1 MGISRALILSGG
13 GGRGAYQA
21 GVWAW
26 LEEQGWR
33 PDLVCGS
40 SVGAI
45 NGAAIASGMSA
56 ERLRAMW
63 QSIHEEQ
70 VFRPRRWRNF
80 MHFFKRVFGL
90 TRGFTPLADTAPLRN
105 LLTRELDLS
114 ALSQSDIEL
123 VVTAVR
129 IRDAAVRYFGGAEI
143 GIEHIM
149 ASSAIPVIFPWEVI
163 DGEPHWDGG
172 VAVNTPLLPAL
183 ERGAREVLVVLFAPL
198 VRGGRAR
205 LPRSR
210 LEALAW
216 TFELAT
222 VGSAEIVVSLLRTLR
237 GEGPLSEAADT
248 SEGALTVGPTRFL
261 AVAPAEPM
269 GMRSLL
275 RFEPEHAAR
284 LFEDGYRD
292 ARDQLGAL

>member
-1 MGISRALILSGG
+1 MPISRALILSGG

-45 NGAAIASGMSA
+45 NGAAIASGMPA
-56 ERLRAMW
+56 DRLRAMW

-70 VFRPRRWRNF
+70 IFRPRRWRNF
-80 MHFFKRVFGL
+80 LHSCKRILGIS
-90 TRGFTPLADTAPLRN
+90 RGFTPLADTAPLRD
-105 LLTRELDLS
+105 LLMRELDLQ
-114 ALSQSDIEL
+114 ALSESDMEL

-129 IRDAAVRYFGGAEI
+129 IRDAAVRYFRGSEI

-149 ASSAIPVIFPWEVI
+149 ASSAIPVIFPWQEI

-183 ERGAREVLVVLFAPL
+183 ERGAREILVVLFAPL
-198 VRGGRAR
+198 VRGGRAE
-205 LPRSR
+205 LPRTR

-222 VGSAEIVVSLLRTLR
+222 VGSAESVVSLLRTLR
-237 GEGPLSEAADT
+237 GEGPLGNASELNG
-248 SEGALTVGPTRFL
+248 GALTIGPTRFL
-261 AVAPAEPM
+261 SVAPAEPM

-275 RFEPEHAAR
+275 RFEPEHATR
-284 LFEDGYRD
+284 LFEAGYRD
-292 ARDQLGAL
+292 ARDQLGEL